1 MSQFFCIF
9 VRKKTKNKKKHCH
22 FGWLVYNK
30 NRRSKLVKVSKGVSG
45 VGNISDIIEKYL
57 QQMLAAS
64 DSGMVEIKRSELAD
78 EFQCVPSQINYVIS
92 TRFTVEKGYLV
103 ESKRGGGGFIR
114 IRRVRLHSQQEYFA
128 DLLLHIGNTIPQITA
143 DHVISRLLEDQ
154 LLTKREAILIGSI
167 ISRETLQLP
176 IPLRDELR
184 SRMLRSMVSILFG
197 RLGE

>member
-1 MSQFFCIF
+1 M
-9 VRKKTKNKKKHCH
+9 TKNKKKHCH
-22 FGWLVYNK
+22 FGSLVYNK

-64 DSGMVEIKRSELAD
+64 DSGMVEIKRSELAE

-114 IRRVRLHSQQEYFA
+114 IRRARLHSQKEYFA
-128 DLLLHIGNTIPQITA
+128 DLLLHIGETIPQITA
-143 DHVISRLLEDQ
+143 EHVISRLVGDK
-154 LLTKREAILIGSI
+154 LLTEREAMLIKGI

-184 SRMLRSMVSILFG
+184 ARMLRSMVSILFG
-197 RLGE
+197 RLGG

>member
-1 MSQFFCIF
+1 
-9 VRKKTKNKKKHCH
+9 
-22 FGWLVYNK
+22 
-30 NRRSKLVKVSKGVSG
+30 

-57 QQMLAAS
+57 QQILAAS
-64 DSGMVEIKRSELAD
+64 DNGMVEIKRSELAG

-92 TRFTVEKGYLV
+92 TRFTMEKGYLV

-114 IRRVRLHSQQEYFA
+114 IRRVLLHSKQEYFT
-128 DLLLHIGNTIPQITA
+128 DLLMHIGEMIPQVKA
-143 DHVISRLLEDQ
+143 EHVIIRLMEDQ
-154 LLTKREAILIGSI
+154 LMTKGEAILMKQI

-184 SRMLRSMVSILFG
+184 ARMLRTMVSILFG